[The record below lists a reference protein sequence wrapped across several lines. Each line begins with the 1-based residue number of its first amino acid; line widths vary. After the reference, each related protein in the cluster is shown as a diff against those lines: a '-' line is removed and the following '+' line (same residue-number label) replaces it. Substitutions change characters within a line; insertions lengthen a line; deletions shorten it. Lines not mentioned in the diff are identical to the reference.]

1 MLKAYS
7 RLQARLNSVRSEEEG
22 ATAVEYALII
32 GLVSLALIAA
42 AFLLIPG
49 IQNLFG
55 DISTAL
61 NGATVPTL
69 GPAVPAT

>member
-1 MLKAYS
+1 MLKAYT
-7 RLQARLNSVRSEEEG
+7 RAIARIKSLRTEEEG

-49 IQNLFG
+49 VTNLFT
-55 DISTAL
+55 DIATAL
-61 NGATVPTL
+61 TNAPVAPL
-69 GPAVPAT
+69 PAT